1 MTTHKTFDL
10 EKNLIQGQSYVEHL
24 PRFVDLLR
32 DLTKNIAYE
41 TNETS
46 IQFMTHLTEIESTL
60 ISERDKCNE
69 AIRHLGGLEDAMA
82 DHEVDKRRLEADLQ
96 KAIEVGRFVS
106 EEIRTTRNAMASIAE
121 AIDGVRQELREIE
134 NFSREIKM
142 IAVNASIASARAG
155 TAGREFS
162 VISSEVRRLASETES
177 VTNRL
182 EPLVQSALNE
192 LTVHAAVSESEGK
205 ETTEQEDILDSLS
218 GQQKTLGAAVSNL
231 SEMTTNYQDLLKLNM
246 QQQQEKKAA
255 QANIE
260 GSIRSAISSAQYGDV
275 IRQQA
280 ETIDEMLLEMN
291 RFMKDTDLNAD
302 IRAGVEDL
310 IKKLSQKYVMYSQ
323 RRVHIE
329 SGNVS
334 DCQWS
339 SADSELSFEL
349 F

>member
-1 MTTHKTFDL
+1 MTTYNSFEL
-10 EKNLIQGQSYVEHL
+10 EKNLVQGQSYVQHL
-24 PRFVDLLR
+24 PRFVDLLS
-32 DLTKNIAYE
+32 DLTKNIAHE
-41 TNETS
+41 TNESS
-46 IQFMTHLTEIESTL
+46 IQFMTHLTEIEGTL
-60 ISERDKCNE
+60 IAERDKCNE
-69 AIRHLGGLEDAMA
+69 AIRHLGGLEDAMEE
-82 DHEVDKRRLEADLQ
+82 HEVDKRRLEADLQ

-106 EEIRTTRNAMASIAE
+106 EEIRTTRSAMASIAE
-121 AIDGVRQELREIE
+121 SIDGVRQELREIE

-155 TAGREFS
+155 EAGREFS

-182 EPLVQSALNE
+182 EPLVQSALKE
-192 LTVHAAVSESEGK
+192 LTVHAAVSDGGDEQ
-205 ETTEQEDILDSLS
+205 TEQEDILDSLS
-218 GQQKTLGAAVSNL
+218 GQQETLGAAVNNL
-231 SEMTTNYQDLLKLNM
+231 SEMTTSYQDLLKLNM
-246 QQQQEKKAA
+246 QQQQEKKTT
-255 QANIE
+255 QENIE
-260 GSIRSAISSAQYGDV
+260 GSIRSAMSSAQSGDV

-280 ETIDEMLLEMN
+280 ETIDEMLQEMS
-291 RFMKDTDLNAD
+291 RFIKDADLNAD
-302 IRAGVEDL
+302 IRAGVDAL
-310 IKKLSQKYVMYSQ
+310 IEKLSQKYVMYSQ